1 MYTWAGFCKAVKQFN
16 SIAGTTR
23 RLHLGDSTA
32 AGAAQGLTNIAALL
46 AQCMWESGGDAPFSA
61 CDENN
66 YKHTDTAACTQRAD
80 GERYDTLT
88 DQPWH
93 CPVLKSMTMVAE
105 TAASWATKG
114 KMKCAPGTVTEG
126 CCWWGRGAIQT
137 TGPNN
142 YGLLNQEVI
151 VKIPALASRN
161 VDICTNPEAMCQ
173 HAETKWLG
181 AVFYWANNVCVCV
194 HHLRT

>member
-1 MYTWAGFCKAVKQFN
+1 MPCHLLSFLNVASSSTPPQHLLLNTQVDCDAPPADCTGVPAIDALLVKADVGCKIGLSKANTLYTWAGFCKAVKQFN

-23 RLHLGDSTA
+23 RLHLGDSTT

-66 YKHTDTAACTQRAD
+66 FKHTDTAACTQRED

-93 CPVLKSMTMVAE
+93 CPVLKVSIVYNCIRLCKYN
-105 TAASWATKG
+105 SL
-114 KMKCAPGTVTEG
+114 V
-126 CCWWGRGAIQT
+126 
-137 TGPNN
+137 
-142 YGLLNQEVI
+142 LLL
-151 VKIPALASRN
+151 VK
-161 VDICTNPEAMCQ
+161 
-173 HAETKWLG
+173 
-181 AVFYWANNVCVCV
+181 
-194 HHLRT
+194 HLV